1 MTTVM
6 EWLISLLLLVGAFF
20 VLTGSIGLARFP
32 DFFTRLHG
40 PTKATTLGM
49 GGILL
54 ASLLYFTG
62 ERGELSL
69 HELLVSVF
77 LFMTAPVTAQLLA
90 RAALHRRVLSLAP
103 LPSRKRRPK
112 SGNPQGTHD

>member
-1 MTTVM
+1 MTVAM

-90 RAALHRRVLSLAP
+90 RAAVHRRVHSLTP
-103 LPSRKRRPK
+103 LPTPKRRRPR
-112 SGNPQGTHD
+112 SVQDTHD